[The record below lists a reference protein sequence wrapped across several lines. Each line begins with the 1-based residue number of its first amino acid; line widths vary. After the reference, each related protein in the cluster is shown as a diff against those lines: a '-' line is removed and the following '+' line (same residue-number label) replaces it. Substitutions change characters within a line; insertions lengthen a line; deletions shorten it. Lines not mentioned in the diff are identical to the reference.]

1 MGSTSKDASAGS
13 GDARCCDWQGCRNR
27 ASERERNGRENKGGD
42 FVVVA
47 EYLNP
52 SICGHLD
59 AGWCALLTTRHD
71 RAAIFTDVPTG
82 LCGTGME
89 RREENV
95 WETITGHRYRS
106 PSVHRAKLGRG
117 FHVCWRSKARTA
129 RNIHVYM

>member
-27 ASERERNGRENKGGD
+27 ASGRGRNGRENKGGD

-59 AGWCALLTTRHD
+59 AGWCALLITRDD

-82 LCGTGME
+82 LCGMGME
-89 RREENV
+89 RCGAR
-95 WETITGHRYRS
+95 GRMLGDYHKS
-106 PSVHRAKLGRG
+106 PVPVTLGS
-117 FHVCWRSKARTA
+117 WR
-129 RNIHVYM
+129 